1 MLDKTNCDRF
11 GKGKKFYVSETEIA
25 GCSEMNKI
33 RKLLEILYFAVSFGK
48 NVRSR
53 LFLFYLLLR
62 PAFGKSKSNIEHVYQ
77 LYCQFNKKEV
87 NLSLRPVD
95 VIILREMF
103 EWQDYKVMQKYEYKP
118 KVIWDIGANVG
129 LAGLYFYCLYPEAMI
144 VGFEPSDKEYNL
156 ACKNYKNIP
165 RHKIFNIAL
174 GKENTSANFL
184 SDTKRAGGQCL
195 EMHRPNADYF
205 WERKQVSVRRAESLI
220 EAQECDIPD
229 MLKIDVEGGEYDVLT
244 GFSEYLHYVR
254 EIMIEIHTTDLY
266 EKCRSL
272 VEQYGFRIY
281 QEEKKGNTDVRF
293 VCFVK

>member
-77 LYCQFNKKEV
+77 LYCQ
-87 NLSLRPVD
+87 
-95 VIILREMF
+95 
-103 EWQDYKVMQKYEYKP
+103 
-118 KVIWDIGANVG
+118 
-129 LAGLYFYCLYPEAMI
+129 
-144 VGFEPSDKEYNL
+144 DKEYNL